1 MIKQKIL
8 AILLILFLSLNAFAF
23 WKFSITK
30 TAPSKENFIVL
41 NDIHLDANKNTPMI
55 IDPIFYGYKN
65 DLDKPTFLKLLETTK
80 KSSEKDIIPKP
91 KFIIFLGDTAC
102 HKSYRKPEL
111 LINQTEVFRALKTYF
126 PTTPIFY
133 VFGNGDSL
141 IKNYGPF
148 SDKSGL
154 KSPYQIAKANG
165 WVDGFL
171 SSGKICDKDK
181 TYPCI
186 MTEDINHGYY
196 SALIQP
202 RLKLLALNSVL
213 FSIDSRGDS
222 MGKNAKDELNW
233 LSQQLQAARAGKTAV
248 LLAMHIP
255 PGNDVFTHQN
265 FWKPAYKKT
274 FINLVSTYRENI
286 IGILAAHTHMDE
298 VKVLHDKTRKNL
310 ALVILSP
317 ALSTMHGNTSA
328 IKSFALSNN
337 HGDWLLSNYETFRF
351 VHAPKNTFSL
361 KKVYDY
367 SSFYCANKRVNNMFD
382 CVENITA
389 NKIKKYYTAGN
400 PNFYGVMLSPADFIV
415 E

>member
-8 AILLILFLSLNAFAF
+8 ATLIILTISLHAFAF
-23 WKFSITK
+23 WKFSPTK
-30 TAPSKENFIVL
+30 AVPSRENFIVL
-41 NDIHLDANKNTPMI
+41 NDIHLDVNKNTLMF
-55 IDPIFYGYKN
+55 IDPIFYGYNN
-65 DLDKPTFLKLLETTK
+65 DLDKATFLKLLETTQ
-80 KSSEKDIIPKP
+80 KSSEKGIIPKP
-91 KFIIFLGDTAC
+91 KFILFLGDIAC

-111 LINQTEVFRALKTYF
+111 LINQASVFRALKTYF
-126 PTTPIFY
+126 PATPIFY
-133 VFGNGDSL
+133 IFGNGDSL

-148 SDKSGL
+148 ASQDGL

-165 WVDGFL
+165 WADGFL
-171 SSGKICDKDK
+171 SSGKICDKDN

-196 SALIQP
+196 SAFIHP
-202 RLKLLALNSVL
+202 KLKLIALNSVL
-213 FSIDSRGDS
+213 FAIDSRGDS

-248 LLAMHIP
+248 LIAMHIP

-265 FWKPAYKKT
+265 FWKASYKKT

-298 VKVLHDKTRKNL
+298 VKVLHDKKRKNL

-317 ALSTMHGNTSA
+317 ALSTMHGNASA
-328 IKSFALSNN
+328 IKSFTLSNN
-337 HGDWLLSNYETFRF
+337 HGSWLLSNYETFRF
-351 VHAPKNTFSL
+351 INAAKNTFSF

-367 SSFYCANKRVNNMFD
+367 NSYYCANKQANNMFD
-382 CVENITA
+382 CAANITA
-389 NKIKKYYTAGN
+389 DRVKKYYTAGN
-400 PNFYGVMLSPADFIV
+400 PNFSGVMLSPEDFIV